1 MRRFWLGAIAVALL
15 AGPAGTG
22 AQEADALAPTPE
34 VVAPELAVPEVAA
47 PEVVAP
53 QIVAPQIVAMTAV
66 LYVRT
71 TDTVNIRAAPSTA
84 ADILGQFKRGEA
96 VSVTG
101 RTATA
106 PLWYQ
111 IETREGQAGFIL
123 GIYLG
128 PRSDA
133 VLP

>member
-1 MRRFWLGAIAVALL
+1 MRRRWLGAIAVGLL
-15 AGPAGTG
+15 AGPAC
-22 AQEADALAPTPE
+22 AQEVDAPPPPPE
-34 VVAPELAVPEVAA
+34 IAVPEIAAPEL
-47 PEVVAP
+47 
-53 QIVAPQIVAMTAV
+53 VAPQIVAMTAV

-71 TDTVNIRAAPSTA
+71 TDTVNVRAAPSTA
-84 ADILGQFKRGEA
+84 ADILSQVKRGEA

-111 IETREGQAGFIL
+111 VETREGQAGFIL

-128 PRSDA
+128 PRADA
-133 VLP
+133 PP